1 MYIYCCNQIR
11 KPDEN
16 VTSTLVFTI
25 YNKIILYICV
35 YMCNRYNIIYIYI
48 YRLRTKISEK
58 RIKRIRSKRSE
69 MYSDNLL

>member
-16 VTSTLVFTI
+16 ITSTLVFTI
-25 YNKIILYICV
+25 YNKIILYIYV

-48 YRLRTKISEK
+48 GFVLRYPKK
-58 RIKRIRSKRSE
+58 G
-69 MYSDNLL
+69 